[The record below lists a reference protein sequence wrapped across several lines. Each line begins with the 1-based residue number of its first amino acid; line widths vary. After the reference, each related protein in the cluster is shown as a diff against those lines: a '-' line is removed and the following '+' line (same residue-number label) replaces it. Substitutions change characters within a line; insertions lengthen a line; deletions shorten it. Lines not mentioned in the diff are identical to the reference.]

1 MGRGIKWELGEVKIG
16 RKRRVGIILKRGG
29 RTRERVGG
37 EGMREGREGGKS
49 WVGGG
54 FK

>member
-29 RTRERVGG
+29 RTRGSVGKESEERG
-37 EGMREGREGGKS
+37 
-49 WVGGG
+49 
-54 FK
+54 